1 MEQSTGLFDG
11 SSDMFVI
18 AMASLIGMLAVAV
31 IVGLIYHYK
40 IFVPLENKGKGITLF
55 NGNQIGCLVW
65 FISNVNID
73 YT

>member
-18 AMASLIGMLAVAV
+18 AVASLIGMLAVAV

-40 IFVPLENKGKGITLF
+40 IFVPLENKGKGIALF

>member
-11 SSDMFVI
+11 SSDMFLI
-18 AMASLIGMLAVAV
+18 AMASLIGVLGVSV

-65 FISNVNID
+65 FISNVNIE

>member
-40 IFVPLENKGKGITLF
+40 IFVPLENKGKGIALF
-55 NGNQIGCLVW
+55 YGNQIGCLVW

>member
-18 AMASLIGMLAVAV
+18 AMASLIGMLALAV

-40 IFVPLENKGKGITLF
+40 IFVPLENKGKGIALF

>member
-65 FISNVNID
+65 FISNVNIE

>member
-40 IFVPLENKGKGITLF
+40 IFVPLENKGKGIALF

-65 FISNVNID
+65 FISNVNVD

>member
-40 IFVPLENKGKGITLF
+40 IFVPLENKGKGIALF
-55 NGNQIGCLVW
+55 NGNQVGCLVW

>member
-40 IFVPLENKGKGITLF
+40 IFVPLENKGKGMALF

>member
-11 SSDMFVI
+11 SSDMFLI
-18 AMASLIGMLAVAV
+18 AMASLIGMLGVAV

-55 NGNQIGCLVW
+55 NGNQIRCLVW
-65 FISNVNID
+65 FISNVNIE

>member
-18 AMASLIGMLAVAV
+18 AMASLIGMLAVSV

-40 IFVPLENKGKGITLF
+40 IFVPLENKGKGIALF

-65 FISNVNID
+65 FISNVNIE

>member
-11 SSDMFVI
+11 SSDMFLI
-18 AMASLIGMLAVAV
+18 AMASLIGMLGVAI

-40 IFVPLENKGKGITLF
+40 IFVPLENKGKGIALF
-55 NGNQIGCLVW
+55 SGNQIGCLVW
-65 FISNVNID
+65 FISNVNIE

>member
-18 AMASLIGMLAVAV
+18 TMASLIGMLAVAV

-40 IFVPLENKGKGITLF
+40 IFVPLENKGKGIALF

-65 FISNVNID
+65 FISNVNIE

>member
-11 SSDMFVI
+11 SSDMFLI
-18 AMASLIGMLAVAV
+18 AMASLIGMLGVAV

-40 IFVPLENKGKGITLF
+40 IFVPLENKGKGIALF
-55 NGNQIGCLVW
+55 NGNQVGCLVW

>member
-11 SSDMFVI
+11 SSDMFLI
-18 AMASLIGMLAVAV
+18 AMASLIGMLGVAV

-40 IFVPLENKGKGITLF
+40 IFVPLENKGKGIALF

-65 FISNVNID
+65 SISNVNID

>member
-40 IFVPLENKGKGITLF
+40 IFVPLENKGKGIALF

-65 FISNVNID
+65 FISNVNIE

>member
-18 AMASLIGMLAVAV
+18 AMASLIGMLAAAV

-40 IFVPLENKGKGITLF
+40 IFVPLENKGKGIALF

>member
-18 AMASLIGMLAVAV
+18 AMASLIAMLAVAV

-40 IFVPLENKGKGITLF
+40 IFVPLENKGKGIALF

-65 FISNVNID
+65 FISNVNIE

>member
-40 IFVPLENKGKGITLF
+40 IFVPLENKGKGIALF

-65 FISNVNID
+65 LFQM
-73 YT
+73 

>member
-11 SSDMFVI
+11 SSDMFLI
-18 AMASLIGMLAVAV
+18 AMASLIGMLGVAV

>member
-11 SSDMFVI
+11 SSDMFLI
-18 AMASLIGMLAVAV
+18 AMASLIGMLGVAV

-55 NGNQIGCLVW
+55 NGNQIGCLV
-65 FISNVNID
+65 
-73 YT
+73 

>member
-40 IFVPLENKGKGITLF
+40 IFVPLENKGKGIALF

>member
-40 IFVPLENKGKGITLF
+40 IFVPLENKGKSIALF